1 MQLWSQWWSWVEPL
15 RSACSRSR
23 TFLWLATAIAGMSS
37 RADLLGVSSII
48 RALGFCERFYDR
60 LLDFFHS
67 NAIDPDVLTRCWVQL
82 VFQRM
87 SGICRSHGRPVLL
100 GDGIKTCKRGR
111 RMPAVKLLHQ
121 TSESNTKPSYIMGHS
136 IQVVSVLVSAAS
148 TFFAVPLSAR
158 IHEGLLFST
167 RDQRTLS
174 QKFLSL
180 VGSLGLQERVYLV
193 ADSYFACQTIAL
205 GLLAQGSDLISRL
218 RKNSVAFEAIPP
230 HQIKKPKP
238 GRPKFYGPKIRLF
251 SLFDSQDD
259 RWLEVVSPVYG
270 EQGVII
276 RYLSLDLI
284 WRPIQ
289 RLARFVLVDHPHRGR
304 ILLLCTDYS
313 LHPNEI
319 IRLYGLRFKIELSFK
334 QAVRSIGVYAYHFW
348 MSIMD
353 KIPFHGSDQ
362 YLHRKSTSY
371 RNAARR
377 KLAAYHRHIQIGLI
391 AQGILQCLAATAP
404 SLVWANFGSWF
415 CTIRSGIP
423 PSELIVMLALRNTLP
438 EFLARSSP
446 AASFT
451 KFIRDRIDL
460 NRFEGLRLAG

>member
-1 MQLWSQWWSWVEPL
+1 MQLWIQWWSWVEPL
-15 RSACSRSR
+15 SSVCSRSR

-48 RALGFCERFYDR
+48 RALGFRERFYDR

-67 NAIDPDVLTRCWVQL
+67 NAVDPDALTRCWVRL

-87 SGICRSHGRPVLL
+87 PGVYRSNGRPVLL
-100 GDGIKTCKRGR
+100 GDGIKAPKRGR

-121 TSESNTKPSYIMGHS
+121 ASESNTKPSFIMGHS

-158 IHEGLLFST
+158 IHEGLLFT
-167 RDQRTLS
+167 PRDQRTLS

-180 VGSLGLQERVYLV
+180 IDSLGLHERIYLV
-193 ADSYFACQTIAL
+193 ADSYFACQRIAL
-205 GLLAQGSDLISRL
+205 GLLAQGGDLISRL
-218 RKNSVAFEAIPP
+218 RKNAVAFHPIPP
-230 HQIKKPKP
+230 HPIKPKA
-238 GRPKFYGPKIRLF
+238 GRPKFYGPKVRLF
-251 SLFDSQDD
+251 SLFDSQQH
-259 RWLEVVSPVYG
+259 RWVCLQSPVYG
-270 EQGVII
+270 EKDVMI
-276 RYLSLDLI
+276 RYLALDLI
-284 WRPIQ
+284 WRPIR
-289 RLARFVLVDHPHRGR
+289 RLARFVLVDHPLRGR
-304 ILLLCTDYS
+304 ILLVSTDRN
-313 LHPNEI
+313 LDPIEI

-348 MSIMD
+348 MRIMD

-362 YLHRKSTSY
+362 YLHRKSSAY
-371 RNAARR
+371 RNATRR

-391 AQGILQCLAATAP
+391 AQGILQCLAASAP
-404 SLVWANFGSWF
+404 SLVWASFGSWL
-415 CTIRSGIP
+415 CTVRPGVP
-423 PSELIVMLALRNTLP
+423 PSELVVMLALRNTLP
-438 EFLARSSP
+438 EFLARSHIAP
-446 AASFT
+446 FFT